1 MLHGAGPELPRAGRV
16 RGGLYRPGGTVGCP
30 PHLLS
35 SPYPHVTVFLGLVVG
50 GARLSDILIHY
61 TIPDNPCRGP
71 LMALTVSYLGAV
83 LLLSLAYLGVLVM
96 AVVNHGCRRCTR
108 RLSRRQDGP

>member
-1 MLHGAGPELPRAGRV
+1 MSRLL
-16 RGGLYRPGGTVGCP
+16 T

-35 SPYPHVTVFLGLVVG
+35 SPYLHVIVFLGLVIS
-50 GARLSDILIHY
+50 GARLSDTLIHY

-83 LLLSLAYLGVLVM
+83 LLLSLADLGILVM
-96 AVVNHGCRRCTR
+96 AVVNHGWRRCTR
-108 RLSRRQDGP
+108 RLPRRQDGP